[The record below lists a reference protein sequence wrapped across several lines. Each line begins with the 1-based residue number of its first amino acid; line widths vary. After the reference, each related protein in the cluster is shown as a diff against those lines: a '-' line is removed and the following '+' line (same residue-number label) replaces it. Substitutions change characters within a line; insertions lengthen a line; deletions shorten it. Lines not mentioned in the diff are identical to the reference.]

1 MPNLMKLKLRPNR
14 RNPNKLSLY
23 LDGRYFTSLSRDLVL
38 KLGITTDEEL
48 TEEQVDLLGLR
59 ANEEKARSYAL
70 RLLSYR
76 PRSKNELLERLTKK
90 GYPQE
95 IIRKVVENLAK
106 ENLISDYEY
115 AKSIVRHY
123 LNFRLKGRHKIIYEL
138 KKRGISEEIINQVLK
153 EINPEEELRALKT
166 LLAKKLMSKT
176 QEPSKLK
183 ARLMRSG
190 FSLSLINKVL
200 HETRWIIGILDKPF

>member
-200 HETRWIIGILDKPF
+200 HETR

>member
-1 MPNLMKLKLRPNR
+1 MKLKLRPNR

-200 HETRWIIGILDKPF
+200 HETR